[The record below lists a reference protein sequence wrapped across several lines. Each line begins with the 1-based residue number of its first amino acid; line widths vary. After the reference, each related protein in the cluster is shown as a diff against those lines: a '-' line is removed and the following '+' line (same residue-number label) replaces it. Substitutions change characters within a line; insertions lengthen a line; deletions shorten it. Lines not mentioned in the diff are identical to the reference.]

1 MYVGMFCGN
10 LGNIVNRKDLGE
22 KSFKQGFFGEVKAAV
37 FLLFKGYVPLKW
49 RYKTKYGEID
59 LIVKT
64 KKTLV
69 FVEVKT
75 RPTFEKGYDSI
86 SHEQRRRI
94 ETTADLFIK
103 KNKKYQNFGTR
114 FDAVIVC
121 PLKWPVHLINLW

>member
-1 MYVGMFCGN
+1 MYAEMFCGN
-10 LGNIVNRKDLGE
+10 LGNIVNKKDLGK
-22 KSFKQGFFGEVKAAV
+22 KSFKQGFLGEIKATA
-37 FLLFKGYVPLKW
+37 FLMFKGYIPLKW

-86 SHEQRRRI
+86 SNEQRRRI

-114 FDAVIVC
+114 FDAVIIC
-121 PLKWPVHLINLW
+121 PFKWPSHLINLW